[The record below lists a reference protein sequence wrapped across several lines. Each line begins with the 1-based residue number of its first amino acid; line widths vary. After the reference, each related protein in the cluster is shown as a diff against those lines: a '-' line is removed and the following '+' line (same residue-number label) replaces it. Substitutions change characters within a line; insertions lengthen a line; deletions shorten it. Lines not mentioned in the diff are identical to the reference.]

1 MGLLGSV
8 LLWYR
13 DVQAS
18 KRQEAAEEADPDKPI
33 ERAAED
39 ILNRSAVVG
48 SIVRA
53 VVSDF
58 VPVLAVTGA
67 YGDGKTSVLNLLAK
81 QLELRDDVVFV
92 RFSTWLSMDDKRWCR
107 QLLSSVVEKPNARLF
122 VPRIKK
128 NFVEFTRIRSC
139 ITLAD
144 AQPSSPI
151 PGPSSV
157 PEDSP

>member
-1 MGLLGSV
+1 MTGRYRSLLLFDVGLLGSV

-33 ERAAED
+33 EGAAED

-107 QLLSSVVEKPNARLF
+107 QLLSPSFAIRESFPKKHAPNFR
-122 VPRIKK
+122 
-128 NFVEFTRIRSC
+128 
-139 ITLAD
+139 
-144 AQPSSPI
+144 
-151 PGPSSV
+151 
-157 PEDSP
+157 